1 MFSGTVSNR
10 RKRRNEVKLPDWAVP
25 LWEEL
30 GCPDLDSNSD
40 ILDGSLLSRRHGLRM
55 DDLVEIELDARAYP
69 KDSDLTIKGRLMSS
83 GKNMIEIKSNEGDI
97 SYIAKDVIVRMK
109 LVAHMRPPYIDD
121 EELIAYEKED
131 QKRRTKLHEKIEK
144 KTQGG
149 NDSHL
154 WG

>member
-55 DDLVEIELDARAYP
+55 DDLVEIELTYCDC
-69 KDSDLTIKGRLMSS
+69 
-83 GKNMIEIKSNEGDI
+83 
-97 SYIAKDVIVRMK
+97 
-109 LVAHMRPPYIDD
+109 LVEFY
-121 EELIAYEKED
+121 
-131 QKRRTKLHEKIEK
+131 
-144 KTQGG
+144 
-149 NDSHL
+149 
-154 WG
+154 